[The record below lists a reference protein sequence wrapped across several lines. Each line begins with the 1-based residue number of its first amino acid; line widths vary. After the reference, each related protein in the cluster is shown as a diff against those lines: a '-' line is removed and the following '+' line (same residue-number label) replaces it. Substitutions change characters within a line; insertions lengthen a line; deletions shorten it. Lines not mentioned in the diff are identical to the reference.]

1 MSSSYSKV
9 IEAMHNDNTQEIEPD
24 TYVISFRDAV
34 KDLADHY
41 CAECFTGKNAWLK
54 ECTDAWENKF
64 MELENEFYEMDNRD
78 LEIEYFDTF
87 NVRIEVY

>member
-1 MSSSYSKV
+1 MSSNYNKV
-9 IEAMHNDNTQEIEPD
+9 IEAMHRDNTQEIESD
-24 TYVISFRDAV
+24 TYVISFKDAV

-64 MELENEFYEMDNRD
+64 IELENEFYEMSNND
-78 LEIEYFDTF
+78 IETEYYDAFD
-87 NVRIEVY
+87 VRIVIE